1 MSAPERSNEPQAPQG
16 ASEYA
21 KPSLGGF
28 GQFAA
33 KYRARWAMNHPKTRQ
48 RWFVDS
54 QSEPLALPISAPG
67 LEHESEAGTPRGDTI
82 RRDA

>member
-16 ASEYA
+16 TSEYA

-28 GQFAA
+28 RQFAA
-33 KYRARWAMNHPKTRQ
+33 VYRARWAMNHPKMRQ
-48 RWFVDS
+48 RWFADRQS
-54 QSEPLALPISAPG
+54 QPPVLPISAPG
-67 LEHESEAGTPRGDTI
+67 LDHESEAGTPRGDSI